1 MDLERTKLQ
10 KAILLILLVMA
21 VVFAVLTG
29 VVRTKKGV
37 TFEDGLLSISREGER
52 TVYSG
57 RAEGQKVTVT
67 VYPDGEA
74 QVVELAVGTLIDH
87 IYRVEY
93 PGGTIE
99 SPLGEYRRIRITVKG
114 KTFLEETLFEG
125 GYNPHA
131 SFAYAAFC
139 NANGDS
145 DLLAYSRFV
154 TSSGI
159 WHDYE
164 LMPSQVVRF
173 AHGPSTTC
181 RGDWLIYALGV
192 FLSLITA
199 VAAAFPEHLFHWN
212 HFLSVRDPEPTD
224 FYMDCQRVSWVIVT
238 AVVLGVY
245 IWGVT
250 HIVS

>member
-37 TFEDGLLSISREGER
+37 LFEGGLLSIQQEGDR

-57 RAEGQKVTVT
+57 KAEGQKVTVT

-93 PGGTIE
+93 PGGTI
-99 SPLGEYRRIRITVKG
+99 SGDHGEYERIRITVKG
-114 KTFLEETLFEG
+114 SSFLEKKLFEG
-125 GYNPHA
+125 GYNPDA
-131 SFAYAAFC
+131 PFGSFC
-139 NANGDS
+139 DTNGEPS
-145 DLLAYSRFV
+145 LILRTRVY
-154 TSSGI
+154 TSTTGF
-159 WHDYE
+159 WHNYE
-164 LMPSQVVRF
+164 LFPTEVVRF

>member
-37 TFEDGLLSISREGER
+37 LFEGGLLSIQQEGDR
-52 TVYSG
+52 AVYSG
-57 RAEGQKVTVT
+57 KAEGQKVTVT

-74 QVVELAVGTLIDH
+74 QVVEFDVRVLIDH
-87 IYRVEY
+87 TYRVEY
-93 PGGTIE
+93 PGGTIV
-99 SPLGEYRRIRITVKG
+99 GTYGTYDKIRVTKNGRV
-114 KTFLEETLFEG
+114 LFEG
-125 GYNPHA
+125 GYNPEA
-131 SFAYAAFC
+131 PFSSFCDTNGEPNLILRTRAY
-139 NANGDS
+139 
-145 DLLAYSRFV
+145 
-154 TSSGI
+154 TSTTGF
-159 WHDYE
+159 WHNYE
-164 LMPSQVVRF
+164 LFPTDVVRF

-181 RGDWLIYALGV
+181 RGDWLIYALGL

-199 VAAAFPEHLFHWN
+199 VAVAFPEHLFHWN

-224 FYMDCQRVSWVIVT
+224 FYMACQRVSWVIVT